1 MRLSENYEDFVEKT
15 YFILR
20 FTFNN
25 LAKTKMK
32 LIHIKTIVINLK
44 SFLFLR
50 NFIYRMKN
58 FFLIKDRKGSLRG
71 YTFRQKNCEQKNYIF
86 YKEFDSF
93 PKTIFLALKFVGKI
107 KIEAIKNWKILDFKR
122 FSKIYNQDI
131 NNQKNLFSK
140 KSTLYFFSNFFE
152 KLNKQNFKN
161 ATNFI
166 FFTSLLGYKDVINF

>member
-1 MRLSENYEDFVEKT
+1 MWLSEGYEDFVEKT
-15 YFILR
+15 YFLLR
-20 FTFNN
+20 FTFSNV
-25 LAKTKMK
+25 AKKKMK
-32 LIHIKTIVINLK
+32 ITHIKSIVFNLK

-71 YTFRQKNCEQKNYIF
+71 FSVRQKICEHKSYIF

-93 PKTIFLALKFVGKI
+93 PKTIYLALKFIGKI
-107 KIEAIKNWKILDFKR
+107 KIEAIQNLKILDFKR
-122 FSKIYNQDI
+122 FSKIYNQNI

-140 KSTLYFFSNFFE
+140 KCSLYFFSNFFE
-152 KLNKQNFKN
+152 KFKIQNFKN

-166 FFTSLLGYKDVINF
+166 FFASVLGYKDIINF